1 MKRWIGLVV
10 MVMVM
15 ALTVPS
21 MAEEFFPPP
30 GDGKGVI
37 GGRHNEAWKL
47 GIFTNIWV
55 GTGIIFE
62 GATEDAYET
71 TILAT
76 DPTADRTITLP
87 DATGKVSLI
96 LGTGAS
102 VGIPSTL
109 ATNGVSI
116 ANSVWGG
123 TNQWIFEG
131 ATANDFETFIV
142 PTDPTA
148 DRTWTLPDA
157 SDTFVGKATTDILIN
172 KTLTS
177 PILTTPALGTPA
189 SGVATHLTGLP
200 LTTGVTGTLPVAN
213 GGTGVTAS
221 TGTAAVVLS
230 TSPTLVTPIIGAAT
244 GTSLALGG
252 GTAITK
258 IVVYAPNLTPAAT
271 SAAIQTAEQT
281 FTVNGLTTADKVMVN
296 GPAPTSLC
304 PAVTFRVSA
313 ADTLAIGFTTLT
325 AAACTPA
332 AGVYNIIAVRN

>member
-30 GDGKGVI
+30 GDRKGVT

-76 DPTADRTITLP
+76 DPTADRT
-87 DATGKVSLI
+87 
-96 LGTGAS
+96 
-102 VGIPSTL
+102 
-109 ATNGVSI
+109 
-116 ANSVWGG
+116 
-123 TNQWIFEG
+123 
-131 ATANDFETFIV
+131 
-142 PTDPTA
+142 
-148 DRTWTLPDA
+148 WTLPDA
-157 SDTFVGKATTDILIN
+157 SDTFVGRATTDTLTG

-177 PILTTPALGTPA
+177 PVLTTPVLGTPA
-189 SGVATHLTGLP
+189 SGVATNLTGLP

-221 TGTAAVVLS
+221 TGTVAVVLS
-230 TSPTLVTPIIGAAT
+230 TSPTLVTPAIGAAT

-304 PAVTFRVSA
+304 PAVTFRVLA

-332 AGVYNIIAVRN
+332 AGVYNIMAIRN